1 MDLMRTDCYLLA
13 KGMIFLIKNGRLFL
27 LCSTPG
33 LQERLFL
40 MESIS
45 MCSGAIR
52 EIIRELV

>member
-1 MDLMRTDCYLLA
+1 MDLMKTDCYLPV
-13 KGMIFLIKNGRLFL
+13 KGMILLIKNGRLFL
-27 LCSTPG
+27 LYSTPG

-45 MCSGAIR
+45 MCLGVIR